1 MSELRDEALRR
12 HILDSVGR
20 IKSYVG
26 GLDED
31 AFLASAMV
39 QDAVVRQLL
48 IIGEAARHLSAG
60 FKQQHASIPWR
71 KITGMRD
78 KLVQD
83 YLGVDVPVVWHTVTI
98 DLPDLEAKLK

>member
-1 MSELRDEALRR
+1 MNVERSNTNGSPVIWIAAAFALLV
-12 HILDSVGR
+12 I
-20 IKSYVG
+20 G
-26 GLDED
+26 G
-31 AFLASAMV
+31 
-39 QDAVVRQLL
+39 L

-78 KLVQD
+78 KLVHD
-83 YLGVDVPVVWHTVTI
+83 YLGVDLPVVWHTVSI

>member
-1 MSELRDEALRR
+1 M
-12 HILDSVGR
+12 
-20 IKSYVG
+20 
-26 GLDED
+26 
-31 AFLASAMV
+31 

-78 KLVQD
+78 KLVHD
-83 YLGVDVPVVWHTVTI
+83 YLGVDLPVVWHTVSI